1 MMKKI
6 SALILFAA
14 ALSQFCLSASSN
26 APVRDRKMYMI
37 VSPNGYALKNTLDGE
52 LSPYVLV
59 PADKSD
65 TGLHHA
71 FSEDSGA
78 WVIWC
83 PANGKAFDTDG
94 SRKGGIRLGSWSKEF
109 SNSNQIFYVNSLG
122 HGYVT
127 IVHKETGCNVCIEGA
142 DEEGAYIRL
151 GTKDETPT
159 AWKLVSVASKVP
171 LALIGKDDWE
181 NEAIIAKN
189 KLPGHVTM
197 VPYPSVS
204 ALKADR
210 EYMLKPWTDPKSEDW
225 MSLDGKWKFNW
236 VKQPSERPVDFYK
249 TGYDVSGWDDID
261 VPSNWEMKGYG
272 TPIYTNVEY
281 PFNST
286 PSKILPLPGYTT
298 ETEPNPVGSYRRDFD
313 LPVSWSGKSVFLHFD
328 GVYSAFHVWVNGKM
342 VGYSQGANNDSEFD
356 ITKFVQPGNNIV
368 AVEVVRWS
376 DGSFLEDQDMFR
388 LSGIHKDVW
397 LYAAPKTSIEDM
409 LLSSEFDGDDFSKG
423 SLNARVTL
431 RNLGGKAAD
440 HTVHIEMLDP
450 SGKVVF
456 SKDAPTVKVARN
468 GKLDVEFSEAVRNPQ
483 LWSAEIPNLYTV
495 IVSLKDASGKD
506 VQAVSNR
513 FGFRKVEIKNKRV
526 YINGRQIWFKGVNR
540 HETHPTEGKAV
551 PVETTIRD
559 IVLMKQHNVNT
570 VRTCHYPQSPKA
582 YALYDYYGIYVMD
595 EADVECHGNHR
606 ISAEESWVPAY
617 VDRGVRMVRRDRNHP
632 SVIFWSLGN
641 ESGAGYCLKAE
652 RDAIKELDSSR
663 PVHYEGW
670 WDVSDIDSNMYPSIE
685 TMEER
690 DRNGSDRPYFL
701 CEYAHSMGNSP
712 GNIGEYWDSMEASE
726 RMIGACVWD
735 WVDQGIERFGGHHGE
750 FLYGGDFA
758 DVPNSVDFCCNGLTT
773 PDRQETAKLQELKR
787 VYQYIKISGGSDP
800 HTVAVRNAYAFLD
813 LSEFRIV
820 WELLADGHTVEVGEM
835 ESPAVAPGCSA
846 EVNIPFNTTIGT
858 DAEYLLNVAFSLKEN
873 TGWADAGFEMARQ
886 QIVLNGIEPALGVYE
901 PEEGDVEVRI
911 DPVTGL
917 LDGMHIAWY
926 RMVGNDKFA
935 DMTPYESFPVA
946 DSYSES
952 WHGDVRT
959 VEVSGRLVIK
969 AAEPV
974 MMPYSI
980 QYDIY
985 SDGTVDVEAFFVK
998 TSPIIRRM
1006 GFRFDLP
1013 EDYDDVFWYGRGPH
1027 ENYCDRKRSADLN
1040 IWDIDVDTM
1049 GEEHY
1054 VRAQSRGN
1062 REDVRWI
1069 TISNDKGDSVKVT
1082 ADGHMAFSALHYT
1095 DEAIASV
1102 AHDFELPKV
1111 REYGTM
1117 LYIDAVQQGL
1127 GNYTCGPMPL
1137 KKYMIPENSPVR
1149 LKFRIER

>member
-1 MMKKI
+1 MKRFF
-6 SALILFAA
+6 ALILCVAVI
-14 ALSQFCLSASSN
+14 SQLCMSASVS
-26 APVRDRKMYMI
+26 APVKDKKMYLI

-52 LSPYVLV
+52 VAPYRLV

-65 TGLHHA
+65 AEQQHA
-71 FSEDSGA
+71 FMADGGA

-83 PANGKAFDTDG
+83 PLTGKAFDTDG
-94 SRKGGIRLGSWSKEF
+94 SRDGGIKLGSWGRGY
-109 SNSNQIFYVNSLG
+109 SNANQIFLVNSIG

-127 IVHKETGCNVCIEGA
+127 IVHKETGCNVCLDGPDAEGT
-142 DEEGAYIRL
+142 YVRL

-159 AWKLVSVASKVP
+159 VWKLVSVASKVP
-171 LALIGKDDWE
+171 MNPRGKEDWE
-181 NEAIIAKN
+181 NEKIFAIN

-204 ALKADR
+204 SLKADSQH
-210 EYMLKPWTDPKSEDW
+210 MLKPWTDPKSEDW
-225 MSLDGKWKFNW
+225 MSLNGQWKFNW
-236 VKQPSERPVDFYK
+236 VKQPSDRPMNFFK
-249 TGYDVSGWDDID
+249 TDYDVSGWDDIE

-272 TPIYTNVEY
+272 TPIYTNVTY
-281 PFNST
+281 PFNSN
-286 PSKILPLPGYTT
+286 PSKILPLPGYTA
-298 ETEPNPVGSYRRDFD
+298 EAEPDPVGSYRRDFQ
-313 LPVSWSGKSVFLHFD
+313 LPASWAGKSVFLHFD

-356 ITKFVQPGNNIV
+356 ITKYVKPGRNIV

-409 LLSSEFDGDDFSKG
+409 LLSSEFDGDDYSNGTFK
-423 SLNARVTL
+423 AKVTL
-431 RNLGGKAAD
+431 RNDGGKAAD
-440 HTVHIEMLDP
+440 HTVHVEMLDP

-456 SKDAPTVKVARN
+456 SKDAGTVKVERD
-468 GKLDVEFSEAVRNPQ
+468 KEVDVEFSEAVRNPQ

-513 FGFRKVEIKNKRV
+513 FGFRKIEIKNSRV
-526 YINGRQIWFKGVNR
+526 YVNGQQIWFKGVNR
-540 HETHPTEGKAV
+540 HETHPTCGKAV
-551 PVETTIRD
+551 PVETTIKD
-559 IVLMKQHNVNT
+559 ILLMKQHNVNT

-595 EADVECHGNHR
+595 EADVECHGNQR
-606 ISAEESWVPAY
+606 ISDEESWIGAY

-641 ESGAGYCLKAE
+641 ESGGGCCLEAE
-652 RDAIKELDSSR
+652 RDAIKALDPSR

-670 WDVSDIDSNMYPSIE
+670 WDVSDMDSNMYPSISA
-685 TMEER
+685 MEER

-712 GNIGEYWDSMEASE
+712 GNIGEYWDSIEASE

-758 DVPNSVDFCCNGLTT
+758 DVPNDMDFCCNGLTT
-773 PDRQETAKLQELKR
+773 PDRQETAKLQEVKR
-787 VYQYIKISGGSDP
+787 VYQYIKMAGGDDP
-800 HTVAVRNAYAFLD
+800 HTVVVRNAYAFLD
-813 LSEFRIV
+813 LSNFRIA

-835 ESPAVAPGCSA
+835 DSPSLAPGKSVKVA
-846 EVNIPFNTTIGT
+846 IPFNTEVGA
-858 DAEYLLNVAFSLKEN
+858 DAEYLLDVAFSLKED
-873 TGWADAGFEMARQ
+873 TDWADAGFEVARQ
-886 QIVLNGIEPALGVYE
+886 QIVLNGVEPVLPAYE
-901 PEEGDVEVRI
+901 PGEGDVEVKI

-917 LDGMHIAWY
+917 MEGMHIAWY
-926 RMVGNDKFA
+926 RMVGNDCFT
-935 DMTPYESFPVA
+935 DMTPYESYPVA
-946 DSYSES
+946 DSYSET
-952 WHGDVRT
+952 WNGDVRT
-959 VEVSGRLVIK
+959 VEVSGRLVINAK
-969 AAEPV
+969 EPV
-974 MMPYSI
+974 MMPYSL

-1006 GFRFDLP
+1006 GLRIDLP
-1013 EDYDDVFWYGRGPH
+1013 YEYSDVFWYGRGPH
-1027 ENYCDRKRSADLN
+1027 ENYPDRKRSADLN
-1040 IWDIDVDTM
+1040 IWDINVDVM
-1049 GEEHY
+1049 SEEHY

-1069 TISNDKGDSVKVT
+1069 TISDTHGNSVKVT
-1082 ADGHMAFSALHYT
+1082 AEGHMAFSALHYT

-1102 AHDFELPKV
+1102 KHDFELSKV

-1117 LYIDAVQQGL
+1117 LYLDAIQQGL
-1127 GNYTCGPMPL
+1127 GNRTCGPEPL
-1137 KKYMIPENSPVR
+1137 EKYMIPEGVPVT
-1149 LKFRIER
+1149 LKIRIER